1 MNPSETMSMNLPD
14 TPDRLQLLRE
24 RLTALEPV
32 ELEIVDES
40 HLHAG
45 HPGSRDGAG
54 HYRVTIVSPRFQ
66 GLRTVASHRLVYDL
80 VRDLMPYPIHALA
93 INARAA
99 T

>member
-1 MNPSETMSMNLPD
+1 MSMNLPD